1 MPTELKKYF
10 WDVEFE
16 KLDIEKNKR
25 YIISRLYCYGDLK
38 AIRWIKQTYTKTDIE
53 EVAKKSRNLTPLVAN
68 YLKQQFHLK
77 KEQMMYY
84 KTTKALNYQFGRE
97 NY

>member
-1 MPTELKKYF
+1 MPIELKKYF

-16 KLDIEKNKR
+16 KLDLEKNKR

-38 AIRWIKQTYTKTDIE
+38 AIRWIKQTYSKADIE

-84 KTTKALNYQFGRE
+84 KTRKALNYEFGRE